1 MSAGFDGTLFGGD
14 PASACLDG
22 LNPQQRAAVEHFG
35 SPLLIVAGAG
45 SGKTRVLT
53 RRIAYLLA
61 TGRAHANEILAITF
75 TNKAAAEMKERIEE
89 AAKFLGF
96 DGNNVN
102 ELFSEMEKT
111 LTRLDKI
118 ADM

>member
-1 MSAGFDGTLFGGD
+1 VSGFFQSEIVREAIKEMEELQQQIIQDTFKAPIMNREEKKEHVELMRTFLEKQKNLYFRLSLSDD
-14 PASACLDG
+14 PEAL
-22 LNPQQRAAVEHFG
+22 
-35 SPLLIVAGAG
+35 
-45 SGKTRVLT
+45 
-53 RRIAYLLA
+53 
-61 TGRAHANEILAITF
+61 
-75 TNKAAAEMKERIEE
+75 EMKERIEQ

-102 ELFSEMEKT
+102 ELFSEMENT

>member
-1 MSAGFDGTLFGGD
+1 VSGFFQSEIVREAIKEMEELQQQIIQDTFRAPIMSKEEKKEHVELMRTFLEKQKNLYFRLSLSDD
-14 PASACLDG
+14 PEAL
-22 LNPQQRAAVEHFG
+22 
-35 SPLLIVAGAG
+35 
-45 SGKTRVLT
+45 
-53 RRIAYLLA
+53 
-61 TGRAHANEILAITF
+61 
-75 TNKAAAEMKERIEE
+75 EMKERIQD

>member
-1 MSAGFDGTLFGGD
+1 MSGFFQSEIVREAIKEMEEL
-14 PASACLDG
+14 
-22 LNPQQRAAVEHFG
+22 QQRIIQDTFRAPIMSREEKKEHVE
-35 SPLLIVAGAG
+35 LM
-45 SGKTRVLT
+45 R
-53 RRIAYLLA
+53 
-61 TGRAHANEILAITF
+61 TF
-75 TNKAAAEMKERIEE
+75 LEKQKNLYFRLSLSDDPEALEMKERIQD

-102 ELFSEMEKT
+102 ELFAEMENT

>member
-1 MSAGFDGTLFGGD
+1 MSGFFQSEIVREAIKEMEEL
-14 PASACLDG
+14 
-22 LNPQQRAAVEHFG
+22 QQRIIQDTFKAPVMNKEEKKEHVE
-35 SPLLIVAGAG
+35 LM
-45 SGKTRVLT
+45 R
-53 RRIAYLLA
+53 
-61 TGRAHANEILAITF
+61 TF
-75 TNKAAAEMKERIEE
+75 LEKQKNLYFRLSLSDDPEALEMKERIQD

-102 ELFSEMEKT
+102 ELFAEMENT

>member
-1 MSAGFDGTLFGGD
+1 MSGFFQSEIVREAIKEMEELQQQIIKDTFKAPIMSKEEKKEHVELMRTFLEKQKNLYFRLSLSDD
-14 PASACLDG
+14 PEAL
-22 LNPQQRAAVEHFG
+22 
-35 SPLLIVAGAG
+35 
-45 SGKTRVLT
+45 
-53 RRIAYLLA
+53 
-61 TGRAHANEILAITF
+61 
-75 TNKAAAEMKERIEE
+75 EMKERIEQ

-102 ELFSEMEKT
+102 ELFSEMENT

>member
-1 MSAGFDGTLFGGD
+1 MKTFLEKQKNLYFRLSLSDD
-14 PASACLDG
+14 PEAL
-22 LNPQQRAAVEHFG
+22 
-35 SPLLIVAGAG
+35 
-45 SGKTRVLT
+45 
-53 RRIAYLLA
+53 
-61 TGRAHANEILAITF
+61 
-75 TNKAAAEMKERIEE
+75 EMKERIQD

-102 ELFSEMEKT
+102 ELFAEMENT